1 MASVAKTS
9 GIQIEFDL
17 KGHPRN
23 RNFRFS
29 MDGSFLY
36 KILM

>member
-1 MASVAKTS
+1 MALLVKVS
-9 GIQIEFDL
+9 GIQIEFNL
-17 KGHPRN
+17 EGHPRN

>member
-9 GIQIEFDL
+9 GIQIEFNL
-17 KGHPRN
+17 EGHPRN
-23 RNFRFS
+23 RKLRFS
-29 MDGSFLY
+29 KDGSFLY

>member
-17 KGHPRN
+17 RGHPRN
-23 RNFRFS
+23 RNLRFLR
-29 MDGSFLY
+29 MTFL
-36 KILM
+36 IFI

>member
-23 RNFRFS
+23 RKLRFS
-29 MDGSFLY
+29 RMTFL
-36 KILM
+36 IFI

>member
-1 MASVAKTS
+1 MALLVKIS

-23 RNFRFS
+23 RKLRFLR
-29 MDGSFLY
+29 MTFL
-36 KILM
+36 IFI

>member
-9 GIQIEFDL
+9 GIQIEFNL
-17 KGHPRN
+17 EGHPRN